1 MAKKLKTFQFN
12 LINVLILY
20 SIIGVLGV
28 GSVEP
33 IFKAVLLCFRGGGC
47 SLFTNPFYFHR
58 KLYNKSL
65 IKQKRGV
72 LFMFSGT
79 DPDL

>member
-33 IFKAVLLCFRGGGC
+33 IFKAVLLCFRGVGALC
-47 SLFTNPFYFHR
+47 SLTLFIFTG
-58 KLYNKSL
+58 SCI
-65 IKQKRGV
+65 IKA
-72 LFMFSGT
+72 
-79 DPDL
+79 